1 MLEILT
7 LLIIGTLCVAL
18 IAFCVAIDKA
28 GDYQDDEKH

>member
-18 IAFCVAIDKA
+18 IAFCVAIERA
-28 GDYQDDEKH
+28 SGEQDNERH